1 MATTQVEIL
10 EKEEILL
17 VGFSVMES
25 LNDILANRTV
35 GILRKGLDKRKHE
48 VVNREGDGIYLIQLY
63 SAGGW
68 TPDTPFKN
76 IVAIKVSSFGEIPS
90 DMVTHVVPAGR
101 YAKFVHVGLESEISH
116 TYERINN
123 YALRPFDVEYWED
136 IHSLE
141 TEESEIDIYIPVE

>member
-1 MATTQVEIL
+1 M

-35 GILRKGLDKRKHE
+35 GILREDLDKRSNE
-48 VVNREGDGIYLIQLY
+48 VENREGNGIYLIQIY
-63 SAGGW
+63 SENGW
-68 TPDTPFKN
+68 TPDTPFEN
-76 IVAIKVSSFGEIPS
+76 IIAVKVSSFGEIPT
-90 DMVTHVVPAGR
+90 DMVTHKVPAGR

-116 TYERINN
+116 TYDRINN

-141 TEESEIDIYIPVE
+141 TEESEIDIYIPVK

>member
-1 MATTQVEIL
+1 MTTSQVEIL
-10 EKEEILL
+10 EKDEIRL

-25 LNDILANRTV
+25 LNDILAKGTV
-35 GILRKGLDKRKHE
+35 KNLREAMDIRKSE
-48 VVNREGDGIYLIQLY
+48 VENWEGDGIYLIQLY

-68 TPDTPFKN
+68 TPDTPFEN
-76 IVAIKVSSFGEIPS
+76 IVAVKVTSFGEIPS
-90 DMVTHVVPAGR
+90 DMITHVVPAGR

-141 TEESEIDIYIPVE
+141 TEDSEIDIYIPIE